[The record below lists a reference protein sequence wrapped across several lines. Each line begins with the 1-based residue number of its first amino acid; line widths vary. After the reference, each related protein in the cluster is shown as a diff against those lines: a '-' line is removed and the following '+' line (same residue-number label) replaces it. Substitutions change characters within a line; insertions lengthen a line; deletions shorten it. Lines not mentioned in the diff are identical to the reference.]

1 MAHESDARPVVLF
14 NKIDLCGN
22 LNARLANATCVAG
35 NALVLAACAVTGRG
49 VKKLAQLIKPGDTG
63 VFIGTSGVGK
73 SSLINRLYGEDILW
87 MANSCPRSDWQLGK
101 PGAKGLELLIFD
113 HIPVPGSSQTV
124 CHQKDHRNEQAKG
137 TNAGTEFHGSIGA
150 NPDSPGKRRL
160 LATRKAS
167 YLIIDPT
174 IIKHLIR
181 KGSGDATK
189 TPWLQKKRPA
199 KLLESGQTWK
209 SIATNGIAD

>member
-1 MAHESDARPVVLF
+1 MDASFDAACLEQMLAMAHESDARPVVLF

-113 HIPVPGSSQTV
+113 HIPV
-124 CHQKDHRNEQAKG
+124 
-137 TNAGTEFHGSIGA
+137 
-150 NPDSPGKRRL
+150 
-160 LATRKAS
+160 LAPPKPFA
-167 YLIIDPT
+167 
-174 IIKHLIR
+174 IR
-181 KGSGDATK
+181 KITVMNK
-189 TPWLQKKRPA
+189 PKEQMPEQNFMVP
-199 KLLESGQTWK
+199 LERIRILRASE
-209 SIATNGIAD
+209 DF